1 MIKGDHGPDERYN
14 KFRVIKNSNGYE
26 LDYEREFY
34 FVLRPETNDQAA
46 IAALYT
52 YAKNCAQ
59 SYPQLAADIYNHL
72 YRIRQNEPLDPDRPL
87 PKTPE
92 GWKEEMK

>member
-1 MIKGDHGPDERYN
+1 MLAGDHGADERYN
-14 KFRVIKNSNGYE
+14 KFKVTKVSNGYE

-46 IAALYT
+46 IHALIVYAWSCKDT
-52 YAKNCAQ
+52 YPGLAQ
-59 SYPQLAADIYNHL
+59 DIMEQVE
-72 YRIRQNEPLDPDRPL
+72 RIQAGESLDPDRPL
-87 PKTPE
+87 PKTVE